1 MKRISFLLLILWAGL
16 GFLSASAQTDK
27 LPIAVLDLDAKG
39 VEPSVAGVITENV
52 RYEFGKRK
60 DLFDL
65 VAREKMVQLAKE
77 KAFQLTGCTDV
88 SCAVQIGKALNV
100 KKMVIGS
107 VTRLGNKYALF
118 LKTVDVEAERV
129 ECSEKE
135 DAGTDVE
142 QTDKVVSDVV
152 KHLSGCMIVEGL
164 LDEVPKNL
172 EPRGLGGIPPL
183 GMYLRAQGKVDKVA
197 TACLEATRLNPGYAK
212 GYSLLGLASFVSIK
226 LVEAKQA
233 YRDAIRLNPDDA
245 ESHYMLALVLRVQE
259 LPGQT
264 GEVEKELREA
274 IRLKPDFAEAY
285 VILGTCLSERADS
298 GAVKAFEEAVRLKPY
313 LIQAH
318 DNLWDEYQSRQ
329 GKTDGVIWRY
339 KYTLQD
345 SKFSSPQEK
354 STATFGLATYY
365 DKTGKKQEARMYWK
379 KVLELPDVPSD
390 VVEAIKERLTRQD

>member
-100 KKMVIGS
+100 RKMVIGS
-107 VTRLGNKYALF
+107 VTKLGNKYALF

-142 QTDKVVSDVV
+142 KTDKAVSDVV

-172 EPRGLGGIPPL
+172 EPGVSGPYPLLECIFEPRGKWTKWP
-183 GMYLRAQGKVDKVA
+183 RH
-197 TACLEATRLNPGYAK
+197 
-212 GYSLLGLASFVSIK
+212 VS
-226 LVEAKQA
+226 
-233 YRDAIRLNPDDA
+233 R
-245 ESHYMLALVLRVQE
+245 
-259 LPGQT
+259 LPG
-264 GEVEKELREA
+264 
-274 IRLKPDFAEAY
+274 
-285 VILGTCLSERADS
+285 
-298 GAVKAFEEAVRLKPY
+298 
-313 LIQAH
+313 
-318 DNLWDEYQSRQ
+318 
-329 GKTDGVIWRY
+329 
-339 KYTLQD
+339 
-345 SKFSSPQEK
+345 
-354 STATFGLATYY
+354 
-365 DKTGKKQEARMYWK
+365 
-379 KVLELPDVPSD
+379 
-390 VVEAIKERLTRQD
+390 

>member
-1 MKRISFLLLILWAGL
+1 MKRIAFLLPIIWAGL

-27 LPIAVLDLDAKG
+27 LPIAVMDLDAKG

-107 VTRLGNKYALF
+107 VTKLGNKYALF

-164 LDEVPKNL
+164 LNEVPKNL
-172 EPRGLGGIPPL
+172 EPRGLGAIPPL

-197 TACLEATRLNPGYAK
+197 TACLEATRWNPGYAK
-212 GYSLLGLASFVSIK
+212 GHSLLGLTLLLSGKPA
-226 LVEAKQA
+226 EAEQA
-233 YRDAIRLNPDDA
+233 YRDAIRLDPDDA
-245 ESHYMLALVLRVQE
+245 ESHYMLAGVLRAQEVQDS
-259 LPGQT
+259 PVQSD
-264 GEVEKELREA
+264 EVVKVLREA
-274 IRLKPDFAEAY
+274 VRLKPDFAEAY
-285 VILGTCLSERADS
+285 VFLGQCLSERADS

-313 LIQAH
+313 LITVH
-318 DNLWDEYQSRQ
+318 FDLWGEYQKY
-329 GKTDGVIWRY
+329 GKVDEAKG
-339 KYTLQD
+339 KYLLILQD
-345 SKFSSPQEK
+345 SKFSTSQER
-354 STATFGLATYY
+354 STAIFGLATFY
-365 DKTGKKQEARMYWK
+365 GKAKKKEMRVYLKQA
-379 KVLELPDVPSD
+379 LELPNLPPDVI
-390 VVEAIKERLTRQD
+390 EEIKEGLSK